1 MYFVFDGKGATPKA
15 VIGGIELLRGF
26 AYEVVGNKQ
35 NELQLSREDYETIKD
50 KSCIHEV
57 DNKGSY
63 SYKDLDENKTIKKK
77 VENIE
82 LFEKSKKKEV
92 DINV

>member
-1 MYFVFDGKGATPKA
+1 MYVVFDGKGALPRA

-26 AYEVVGNKQ
+26 AYEVVDSKQ
-35 NELQLSREDYETIKD
+35 DKLQLSKEDYAVIKD

-77 VENIE
+77 VENIK
-82 LFEKSKKKEV
+82 LFEKSSDTPIKA
-92 DINV
+92 